1 MVRLNSS
8 VGLGAPRK
16 NARVARCCRG
26 VWGSTPRKIL
36 GLLAFYIAR
45 SATVATVLT
54 IARAMRQERPASKP
68 LALRGAQHRFG
79 LTKRSFG
86 KFEVLG
92 MMGLIRKTR
101 K

>member
-1 MVRLNSS
+1 MQFLGKNDCGDR
-8 VGLGAPRK
+8 GLYSLDLQLWSQ
-16 NARVARCCRG
+16 C
-26 VWGSTPRKIL
+26 
-36 GLLAFYIAR
+36 LL
-45 SATVATVLT
+45 
-54 IARAMRQERPASKP
+54 ARAMQQERPASKP

-92 MMGLIRKTR
+92 MMGLVRKTR